1 LVHGGVFDEHDAD
14 LRTAHLEFVYR
25 QLRRADV
32 WLAGMEDIADWWC
45 RREALKLSVKA
56 SAVHVTNTGT
66 QPIAGARVVIERD
79 GGECVLNVPPLPA
92 GAQIA
97 LVIPRSRA
105 LPAA

>member
-1 LVHGGVFDEHDAD
+1 
-14 LRTAHLEFVYR
+14 
-25 QLRRADV
+25 V

-45 RREALKLSVKA
+45 RREALKISVRA
-56 SAVHVTNTGT
+56 SAVHVANTGT

-79 GGECVLNVPPLPA
+79 GGEHVLTVPPLPA

-97 LVIPRSRA
+97 LVLPRSRA

>member
-1 LVHGGVFDEHDAD
+1 
-14 LRTAHLEFVYR
+14 
-25 QLRRADV
+25 
-32 WLAGMEDIADWWC
+32 MEDIAEWWS

-79 GGECVLNVPPLPA
+79 GADCVLNVPPLPA

-97 LVIPRSRA
+97 LVVPRSRA